1 MISIRCS
8 YMIIGDLDIEIKRS
22 KRKKTITVN
31 IERDGSVNAVAPF
44 DCSEDTIYKELLA
57 REHIINKHIA
67 RKKAVSKAYINRTF
81 VNGQSFLFM
90 GDSYNLLIS
99 DNAKKSLEIID
110 DKFVL
115 KESCHHR
122 AKELFVKYYK
132 KHGLPYIQERVEHF
146 SKLVG
151 RQPASIRIIDLRS
164 HWASCTPQKSI
175 NFHWK
180 CVMAKP
186 MIIDYLI
193 VHELTHLKYP
203 QHNRQFWDAVFSV
216 MPNYKEC
223 EDWLHDYGVTLSL
236 D

>member
-1 MISIRCS
+1 MKV
-8 YMIIGDLDIEIKRS
+8 GDLEIEIRRS
-22 KRKKTITVN
+22 KRNKTITVN
-31 IERDGSVNAVAPF
+31 IERDGTINAVAPF
-44 DCSEDTIYKELLA
+44 DCSEETIQEELLK
-57 REHIINKHIA
+57 REYLISKRIA
-67 RKKAVSKAYINRTF
+67 KRKAILKEYVNRTF
-81 VNGQSFLFM
+81 VEGQSFLYM
-90 GDSYNLLIS
+90 GESYNLTIS
-99 DNAKKSLEIID
+99 DETKTPLEIID
-110 DKFVL
+110 DKFL
-115 KESCHHR
+115 LSEKYLPK
-122 AKELFVKYYK
+122 AKEVFVKFYK
-132 KHGLPYIQERVEHF
+132 KQGLPYIKERVEYY

-151 RQPASIRIIDLRS
+151 REPVSVRIMDLRS
-164 HWASCTPQKSI
+164 HWASCTPQKSV

-223 EDWLHDYGVTLSL
+223 EEWLRNYGVTLDL

>member
-1 MISIRCS
+1 MKV
-8 YMIIGDLDIEIKRS
+8 GDLEIEIRRS
-22 KRKKTITVN
+22 KRNKTITVN
-31 IERDGSVNAVAPF
+31 IERDGTINAVAPF
-44 DCSEDTIYKELLA
+44 DCSEETIQEELLK
-57 REHIINKHIA
+57 REYLISKRIA
-67 RKKAVSKAYINRTF
+67 KRKAILKEYVNRTF
-81 VNGQSFLFM
+81 VEGQSFLYM
-90 GDSYNLLIS
+90 GESYNLTIS
-99 DNAKKSLEIID
+99 DETKTPLEIID
-110 DKFVL
+110 DKFL
-115 KESCHHR
+115 LSEKYLPK
-122 AKELFVKYYK
+122 AKEVFVKFYK
-132 KHGLPYIQERVEHF
+132 KQGLPYIKERVEYY

-151 RQPASIRIIDLRS
+151 REPVSVRIMDLRS
-164 HWASCTPQKSI
+164 HWASCTPHKSV

-223 EDWLHDYGVTLSL
+223 EDWLHEYGVTLDL

>member
-1 MISIRCS
+1 MKV
-8 YMIIGDLDIEIKRS
+8 GDLEIEIRRS
-22 KRKKTITVN
+22 KRNKTITVN
-31 IERDGSVNAVAPF
+31 IERDGTINAVAPF
-44 DCSEDTIYKELLA
+44 DCSEETIKEELLK
-57 REHIINKHIA
+57 REYLISKRIA
-67 RKKAVSKAYINRTF
+67 KRKAVLKEYVNRTF
-81 VNGQSFLFM
+81 VEGQSFLYM
-90 GDSYNLLIS
+90 GESYNLTIS
-99 DNAKKSLEIID
+99 DETKTPLEIFD
-110 DKFVL
+110 DKFL
-115 KESCHHR
+115 LSEKYLPK
-122 AKELFVKYYK
+122 AKEVFVKFYK
-132 KHGLPYIQERVEHF
+132 KQGLPYIKERVEYY

-151 RQPASIRIIDLRS
+151 REPVSVRIMDLRS
-164 HWASCTPQKSI
+164 HWASCTPQKSV

-223 EDWLHDYGVTLSL
+223 EDWLHEYGVTLSL

>member
-1 MISIRCS
+1 MKV
-8 YMIIGDLDIEIKRS
+8 GDLEIEIRRS
-22 KRKKTITVN
+22 KRNKTITVN
-31 IERDGSVNAVAPF
+31 IERDGTINAVAPF
-44 DCSEDTIYKELLA
+44 DCSEETIKEELLK
-57 REHIINKHIA
+57 REYLISKRIA
-67 RKKAVSKAYINRTF
+67 KRKAVLKEYVNRTF
-81 VNGQSFLFM
+81 VEGQSFLYM
-90 GDSYNLLIS
+90 GESYNLTIS
-99 DNAKKSLEIID
+99 DETKTPLEIFD
-110 DKFVL
+110 DKFL
-115 KESCHHR
+115 LSEKYLPK
-122 AKELFVKYYK
+122 AKEVFVKFYK
-132 KHGLPYIQERVEHF
+132 KQGLPYIKERVEYY

-151 RQPASIRIIDLRS
+151 REPVSVRIMDLRS
-164 HWASCTPQKSI
+164 HWASCTPQKSV

-223 EDWLHDYGVTLSL
+223 EEWLHEYGVTLDL